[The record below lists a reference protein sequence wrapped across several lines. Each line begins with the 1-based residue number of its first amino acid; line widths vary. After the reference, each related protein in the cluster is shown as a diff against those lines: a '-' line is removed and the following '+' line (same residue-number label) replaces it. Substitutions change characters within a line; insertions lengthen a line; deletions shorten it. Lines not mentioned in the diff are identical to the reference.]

1 MNNYGEELYGIG
13 VIKQTMA
20 PGKNNMLPLQNE
32 RGVDKMPINTN
43 GNIKVDSQKG
53 INYFKNFLNESVSK
67 QNYDELEDL
76 QIEKGIEYLEAMPN
90 INLDY
95 DGDGMPDFQQGSG
108 ILQGQATEA
117 AKEAEV
123 AEEIDEKPLIAK
135 EVEKP
140 IVESTVNLE
149 QADQNKNPQPNREE
163 KLKTTDVPKGFNI
176 NAGEGVV
183 LASGALALAL
193 MLFGRSAAK

>member
-13 VIKQTMA
+13 IIKQTMA
-20 PGKNNMLPLQNE
+20 PGKNSMLPMPNE
-32 RGVDKMPINTN
+32 RGVDKMPIHTN

-67 QNYDELEDL
+67 QNYDEAEDL
-76 QIEKGIEYLEAMPN
+76 QVEQGIEYLEAMPN

-95 DGDGMPDFQQGSG
+95 DGDGIPDFQQGRG
-108 ILQGQATEA
+108 ILQGQAIE
-117 AKEAEV
+117 KVEEV
-123 AEEIDEKPLIAK
+123 EEIEEKSLIAK

-176 NAGEGVV
+176 KPGEGVV

-193 MLFGRSAAK
+193 MIFGKSAAK